1 VPSSDRTA
9 GAADLLAGR
18 WDYIVVGAGSAGC
31 VLANR
36 LSEDGTA
43 TVLLIEAGGAETD
56 PDVAIPQRWPFLAGG
71 RHDWQYRSVDQAG
84 LGGRSIAQP
93 RGRGLGGSSLINA
106 MGFQRGSRAVFDDW
120 GRITGDAG
128 WSWQGLLPFFRRL
141 ENASGGADA
150 WRGSGG
156 PLDVLALSSASGR
169 SPFAEAVV
177 EAGVAAGH
185 AYNPDWNGV
194 SDEGTVWTQ
203 LVMAEGRRVTAA
215 SAYLD
220 PVRGRSNLGVLT
232 DAQVMR
238 VSIEARRARHI
249 LLRHGD
255 DGHVLRA
262 EREIILAAGAIDSPR
277 LLMLSGIGDARA
289 LSDIGIAPV
298 VDLPDVGDHLADHPL
313 VPAML
318 FAARRPLPGSRF
330 NHCES
335 MVIARSS
342 LARGRADLQLMVLS
356 VPNVAPQFG
365 APPPDSFSVLPG
377 LIDPR
382 SRGSVKLTAADPFA
396 PAAIDPGYLS
406 DPADAAILAEGFAMA
421 RRIMA
426 QPALR
431 DWVGDELAPG
441 PHIFGD
447 ALIPI
452 IRQAASPFFHPVSTC
467 RMGRVDATGA
477 VLDPRCRVRGVA
489 GLRVVDAS
497 IFPTL
502 PNAMTNAAVVA
513 AAERASDL
521 IREDAA

>member
-1 VPSSDRTA
+1 MPSSDRAA
-9 GAADLLAGR
+9 GAADLLAGA

-71 RHDWQYRSVDQAG
+71 RHDWKYRSVDQAG

-106 MGFQRGSRAVFDDW
+106 MGFQRGSRTVFDDW
-120 GRITGDAG
+120 GRITGDTG

-156 PLDVLALSSASGR
+156 PLDILALSSAPGR

-185 AYNPDWNGV
+185 AYNPDWNGA

-203 LVMAEGRRVTAA
+203 LAMVEGRRVTAA

-220 PVRGRSNLGVLT
+220 PVRGRPNLGVLT
-232 DAQVMR
+232 DAQAMR
-238 VSIEARRARHI
+238 VLIDGRCARHI
-249 LLRHGD
+249 LLRHGGAD
-255 DGHVLRA
+255 HVLHAR
-262 EREIILAAGAIDSPR
+262 REIVLAAGALDSPR

-289 LSDIGIAPV
+289 LAGLGIAPV
-298 VDLPDVGDHLADHPL
+298 VDLPEVGRNLADHPL

-318 FAARRPLPGSRF
+318 FAARRSLPGSRF

-342 LARGRADLQLMVLS
+342 LARGMADLQLMVLS

-365 APPPDSFSVLPG
+365 APPPGSFSVLPG
-377 LIDPR
+377 LTDPR
-382 SRGSVKLTAADPFA
+382 SRGSVTLTTADPFA
-396 PAAIDPGYLS
+396 PAAIDPGYLA
-406 DPADAAILAEGFAMA
+406 DPVDAAILAEGFALA

-426 QPALR
+426 QSVLR

-441 PHIFGD
+441 AGILGD

-452 IRQAASPFFHPVSTC
+452 IRQTASPFFHPVSTC
-467 RMGRVDATGA
+467 RMGRADAADA
-477 VLDPRCRVRGVA
+477 VLDPRCRVRGIA

-513 AAERASDL
+513 VAERASDL

>member
-1 VPSSDRTA
+1 MPLSDPAART
-9 GAADLLAGR
+9 ADLLAGK

-36 LSEDGTA
+36 LSENGRA

-56 PDVAIPQRWPFLAGG
+56 ADVAIPQRWPFLAGG
-71 RHDWQYRSVDQAG
+71 QHDWKYQSVDQAG
-84 LGGRSIAQP
+84 LGGRRIAQP

-106 MGFQRGSRAVFDDW
+106 MGFQRGSPTVFDDW

-128 WSWQGLLPFFRRL
+128 WSWQELLPFFRRL

-156 PLDVLALSSASGR
+156 PMDVLALSSASGR

-177 EAGVAAGH
+177 KAGVAAGH
-185 AYNPDWNGV
+185 AYNPDWNGA

-203 LVMAEGRRVTAA
+203 LVIAGGRRVTAA

-220 PVRGRSNLGVLT
+220 PVRARANLGVLA
-232 DAQVMR
+232 DAQVVR
-238 VSIEARRARHI
+238 VLIDGLRARDV
-249 LLRHGD
+249 LVRHGGAD
-255 DGHVLRA
+255 HALRA
-262 EREIILAAGAIDSPR
+262 EREIILAVGALDSPR
-277 LLMLSGIGDARA
+277 LLMLSGIGDARSLA
-289 LSDIGIAPV
+289 GLGIAPV
-298 VDLPDVGDHLADHPL
+298 VDLPEVGRNLADHPL

-342 LARGRADLQLMVLS
+342 MARGIADLQLMFLS
-356 VPNVAPQFG
+356 VPNVAPRFG

-382 SRGSVKLTAADPFA
+382 SRGSVTLTAADPFA

-406 DPADAAILAEGFAMA
+406 DPVDAAILVEGFAMA
-421 RRIMA
+421 RRIMG

-431 DWVGDELAPG
+431 DWVGDELVPG
-441 PHIFGD
+441 ADIVGD

-452 IRQAASPFFHPVSTC
+452 IRQSASPFFHPVSTC
-467 RMGRVDATGA
+467 RMGRADAADA
-477 VLDPRCRVRGVA
+477 VLDPRCRVRGIA

-513 AAERASDL
+513 VAERASDL